1 MKTAT
6 LLLAFLGIALASPV
20 LRAKFTDFMQ
30 KFGKTYANQEEFN
43 LRFRYFQENLLRADE
58 LSKKNPQATFGVNK
72 FSDLS
77 QEEFATKYLMPNA
90 EFKNNYVAPP
100 AKDFTKKADALGV
113 NCNPNPTNYDW
124 NSCGVVT
131 PIYNQGQCGSTWAFG
146 AVMAIE
152 SYFALAGNP
161 LTQLS
166 TEQILDCDTH
176 GEDYGC
182 EGGFP
187 VGAYSYVQ
195 SAGLEP
201 LSDYPYTA
209 EGGEVGNCSFEASKA
224 VVNVTKWTTLSG
236 ETEIYQQL
244 STQSSKGG
252 GPVSACIDASTWQ
265 SYTGGVLSFCGTNVQ
280 VDHCVEVTG
289 YAKYG
294 QAGAYWLLR
303 NTWGTDWGVS
313 GYLYLA
319 IGQNLCD
326 IGNYAT
332 IVSVAKI

>member
-152 SYFALAGNP
+152 SYYALAGNP

-166 TEQILDCDTH
+166 TEQIVDCDTH
-176 GEDYGC
+176 GEDQGCYG
-182 EGGFP
+182 GYP
-187 VGAYSYVQ
+187 TAAYSYVQ

-209 EGGEVGNCSFEASKA
+209 EGGEVGNCSYEASKA
-224 VVNVTKWTTLSG
+224 IVNVTSYASITG
-236 ETEIYQQL
+236 ETGIYQQL
-244 STQSSKGG
+244 STPSSQGG
-252 GPVSACIDASTWQ
+252 GPVCACIDASDAWQ
-265 SYTGGVLSFCGTNVQ
+265 SYTGGVLTHCGTNM
-280 VDHCVEVTG
+280 DHCIEVTG
-289 YAKYG
+289 YANYG
-294 QAGAYWLLR
+294 QSGAYWILR
-303 NTWGTDWGVS
+303 NTWGTDWGES

-319 IGQNLCD
+319 IGQNLCE
-326 IGNYAT
+326 IGNYAN
-332 IVSVAKI
+332 IVSVSKI